1 MIISISLKKKGKNI
15 KVDDS
20 NHKQTFKHKK
30 DIQAQ
35 GLSEVTVHCFP
46 LKKDKSHC
54 KEINILK
61 GIPINE
67 NANSVDFSAISVELQ
82 IPRLEIHSNK

>member
-1 MIISISLKKKGKNI
+1 MIISISLKKKTNI

-61 GIPINE
+61 DIPINE
-67 NANSVDFSAISVELQ
+67 NANSVYFFRNFSRTSD
-82 IPRLEIHSNK
+82 STFGDSF